1 MASLDSWLLV
11 VGVGDEYLGC
21 DWRNGVL
28 IFLSGN
34 TKVLSRPFRT
44 RKFTVTLRIQKFDS
58 HIYEGSTTSKRP
70 FPLLP
75 VSQSSPA
82 P

>member
-34 TKVLSRPFRT
+34 SKVWYRRPKKGTATVSSR
-44 RKFTVTLRIQKFDS
+44 I
-58 HIYEGSTTSKRP
+58 HI
-70 FPLLP
+70 
-75 VSQSSPA
+75 
-82 P
+82 